1 MQSYF
6 LLVGLLINLWLGTL
20 IGTPIIVII
29 KLFIA
34 KVIKIL
40 NFNYMLILSIN
51 SKGLKELVKFYII
64 NFIIFKLINII

>member
-1 MQSYF
+1 MQSCF
-6 LLVGLLINLWLGTL
+6 LLVGLLIKLWLGTL
-20 IGTPIIVII
+20 VGTPIIVII

-51 SKGLKELVKFYII
+51 SKGLKKLVEFYII
-64 NFIIFKLINII
+64 NFIIFKLINTI

>member
-1 MQSYF
+1 LQSCF
-6 LLVGLLINLWLGTL
+6 LLVGLLIKLRLGTL
-20 IGTPIIVII
+20 VGTPIIVIV

-51 SKGLKELVKFYII
+51 SKGLKELVEFYII

>member
-1 MQSYF
+1 M
-6 LLVGLLINLWLGTL
+6 GTL
-20 IGTPIIVII
+20 IVVTI

-51 SKGLKELVKFYII
+51 SKGLKELVEFYII